1 MNTSTN
7 KTFTKN
13 VKSWIAY
20 DVGNSAF
27 ATTVVAGF
35 FPVFYLQYWAID
47 SGIDMAQATVYK
59 SWALALCNTLVLF
72 TAPLIGAITDI
83 NNSTKKSLV
92 FFTVVAA
99 FFVSLLSTLNS
110 GSWIYALA
118 FFCIANY
125 CFSVAQIP
133 YDKILTKITSEDKL
147 SIVSNQGYAWGYLGG
162 GFLFLVNASMFLFW
176 EKIGLNSS
184 EDAIKISFLMVSIW
198 WCIFTLPIQK
208 NFLEKVK
215 PYKKT
220 LLVRDAFKNI
230 VHTIKSI
237 SRYKNASIFLLAFF
251 LYIDGAHTV
260 IYLAADFALNVNLKA
275 TDVIP
280 ALILVQFVAFP
291 ATLLWGFIA
300 DKYGDKLVL
309 YITIVSY
316 IFIIG
321 FSTTLSS
328 ALEFYIMAAMV
339 GSVQGG
345 IQGSSRGL
353 FGKLIPEEKA
363 GEFFG
368 LYNVLGRAGAIFGP
382 LIVGTLLTIYG
393 DVRIALFPLIILFI
407 LGGLLL
413 MKVKVNNETF

>member
-1 MNTSTN
+1 LNTSTN
-7 KTFTKN
+7 KIFTKE

-35 FPVFYLQYWAID
+35 FPIFYLKYWALN
-47 SGIDMAQATVYK
+47 SGISMAQATVYQ
-59 SWALALCNTLVLF
+59 SWALAICNTLVLL

-110 GSWIYALA
+110 GSWIYALV

-162 GFLFLVNASMFLFW
+162 GFLFLINACMFLFW
-176 EKIGLNSS
+176 QEIGLNSS

-198 WCIFTLPIQK
+198 WFLFMLPIQK
-208 NFLEKVK
+208 NFIEKVK

-220 LLVRDAFKNI
+220 ILVRDAIKNI
-230 VHTIKSI
+230 SHTIKSV
-237 SRYKNASIFLLAFF
+237 SKYKNASIFLLAFF

-260 IYLAADFALNVNLKA
+260 IYLAATFALNLKLEA
-275 TDVIP
+275 TDVIS

-291 ATLLWGFIA
+291 ATLLWGLIA

-309 YITIVSY
+309 YITIICY

-321 FSTTLSS
+321 FASILTSPLG
-328 ALEFYIMAAMV
+328 FYIMAAMV

-353 FGKLIPEEKA
+353 FGKLIPKEKA

-382 LIVGTLLTIYG
+382 LIFGILYAIYD
-393 DVRIALFPLIILFI
+393 DVRIALLPLIILFI

-413 MKVKVNNETF
+413 IKVKVNNETF

>member
-72 TAPLIGAITDI
+72 SAPLIGAITDI

-198 WCIFTLPIQK
+198 WCMFTLPIQK

-230 VHTIKSI
+230 VYTIKSI

-291 ATLLWGFIA
+291 ATLLWGLIA

-309 YITIVSY
+309 YITIISY

-328 ALEFYIMAAMV
+328 AFEFYIMAAMV

-413 MKVKVNNETF
+413 MKVKINNETF

>member
-368 LYNVLGRAGAIFGP
+368 LYNILGRAGAIFGP

>member
-1 MNTSTN
+1 MNTSTD

>member
-1 MNTSTN
+1 LNTSTN

-13 VKSWIAY
+13 VKAWIAY

-176 EKIGLNSS
+176 DKIGLNSS

-220 LLVRDAFKNI
+220 LLVRDAFNNI

-291 ATLLWGFIA
+291 ATLLWGLIA

-309 YITIVSY
+309 YITIISY

-413 MKVKVNNETF
+413 TKVKVNNETF

>member
-83 NNSTKKSLV
+83 NNSTKKSLI

>member
-147 SIVSNQGYAWGYLGG
+147 SIVSNQGYAWGYFGG

>member
-1 MNTSTN
+1 LNTSTN

>member
-13 VKSWIAY
+13 VKAWIAY

-176 EKIGLNSS
+176 DKIGLNSS

-220 LLVRDAFKNI
+220 LLVRDAFNNI

-291 ATLLWGFIA
+291 ATLLWGLIA

-309 YITIVSY
+309 YITIISY

-413 MKVKVNNETF
+413 TKVKVNNETF

>member
-13 VKSWIAY
+13 VKAWIAY

-133 YDKILTKITSEDKL
+133 YDKILTKITTEDKL

-176 EKIGLNSS
+176 DKIGLNSS

-220 LLVRDAFKNI
+220 LLVRDAFNNI

-291 ATLLWGFIA
+291 ATLLWGLIA

-309 YITIVSY
+309 YITIISY

-413 MKVKVNNETF
+413 TKVKVNNETF

>member
-72 TAPLIGAITDI
+72 SAPLIGAITDI

-198 WCIFTLPIQK
+198 WCMFTLPIQK

-230 VHTIKSI
+230 VYTIKSI

-291 ATLLWGFIA
+291 ATLLWGLIA

-309 YITIVSY
+309 YITIISY

-413 MKVKVNNETF
+413 MKVKINNETF

>member
-35 FPVFYLQYWAID
+35 FPVFYLQYWALD
-47 SGIDMAQATVYK
+47 SGIEMAQATIYK
-59 SWALALCNTLVLF
+59 SWALALCNILVLF

-92 FFTVVAA
+92 FFTIVAA

-133 YDKILTKITSEDKL
+133 YDKILTKITTEDKL

-215 PYKKT
+215 PYKT
-220 LLVRDAFKNI
+220 ASLVRDAFKNI
-230 VHTIKSI
+230 VHTIKSV

-291 ATLLWGFIA
+291 ATLLWGLIA

-382 LIVGTLLTIYG
+382 LIVGTLLAIYG

-413 MKVKVNNETF
+413 IKVKVNNETF

>member
-83 NNSTKKSLV
+83 NNSTKKALV

>member
-13 VKSWIAY
+13 VKAWIAY

-133 YDKILTKITSEDKL
+133 YDKILTKITTEDKL

-220 LLVRDAFKNI
+220 LLVRDAFNNI

-291 ATLLWGFIA
+291 ATLLWGLIA

-309 YITIVSY
+309 YITIISY

-413 MKVKVNNETF
+413 TKVKVNNETF